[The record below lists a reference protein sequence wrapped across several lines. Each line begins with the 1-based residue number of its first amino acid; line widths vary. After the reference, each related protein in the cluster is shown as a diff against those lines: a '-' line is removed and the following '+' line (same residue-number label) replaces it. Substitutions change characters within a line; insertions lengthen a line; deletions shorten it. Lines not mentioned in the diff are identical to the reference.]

1 MLCVASVCFCGSVT
15 VEEMD
20 KARSKK
26 TPPVEKR
33 SVGSGSQNQGVCVRN
48 RDYSRRMAKI
58 NAAQFIFERGIYLD
72 ELKHT
77 SVPEIVVQRGWGDF
91 VKAPG
96 MSNATVVKEFY
107 ASMDPDKVKKGGA
120 VLVRDVEVRIT
131 PGKINSHFNTLNYDD
146 LSSGFTASNLMKSA
160 LAKALRGTEDDRWD
174 SKHELKQSQLP
185 HLLAFWN
192 IFLAYS
198 LMPAL
203 HRTTLGEDRA
213 RLLYCF
219 FAETRIDIGHVIHN
233 AIIDA
238 GRINVR
244 PDAKLRPIIFP
255 SLITAL
261 LKKEGVPD
269 LNTDDIRSNTMGDL
283 NLRSWQDIAIKTKGK
298 KRQRTSGGESSAAG
312 SGPEDED
319 AEFDFEGAE
328 LGSDDEDDDYE
339 EVSGGSKL
347 DQVLSTVK
355 EIKERTEMLHKRMDL
370 FEAEL
375 RHHRDDAADIRKELR
390 LRPYHRR
397 RPASSA

>member
-1 MLCVASVCFCGSVT
+1 MG
-15 VEEMD
+15 

-26 TPPVEKR
+26 TPPLGKR

-107 ASMDPDKVKKGGA
+107 ASMDPDKVKKRGA

-131 PGKINSHFNTLNYDD
+131 PVKINSHFNTLNYDD

-160 LAKALRGTEDDRWD
+160 LAKTLRGTEDDRWD
-174 SKHELKQSQLP
+174 SKHKLKQSQLP

-298 KRQRTSGGESSAAG
+298 KRQRTSGG
-312 SGPEDED
+312 
-319 AEFDFEGAE
+319 
-328 LGSDDEDDDYE
+328 SDDEDDDYE
-339 EVSGGSKL
+339 DVSSGSKL